1 MVKVIGTTYKAS
13 GFYLDSN
20 NESHPFE
27 FTTPERNALK
37 AKEYVAKT
45 YDCKKANIIL
55 KIIGDKKE
63 ATFAEPNFDDV
74 VNAIESEFNVER
86 Q

>member
-27 FTTPERNALK
+27 FTTPERNSKK
-37 AKEYVAKT
+37 AKEYVAET
-45 YDCKKANIIL
+45 YDCKKANIVLNIS
-55 KIIGDKKE
+55 GTKKE
-63 ATFAEPNFDDV
+63 ATFIEPNFDDV
-74 VNAIESEFNVER
+74 VNAIESEFDIER